1 MTAQTQQDLTSL
13 NPDDDVNLRQ
23 LLNTIWQGKW
33 PILFFIL
40 SFFTLAFI
48 YAYGKTPIYQA
59 DALLQVEKKKSGVP
73 GLEDLAGLSL
83 EDATVGTELELIR
96 SRKILGLA
104 VEALKLDIVAEP
116 RQFPLLSNVYRK
128 FFRASDADSL
138 GKLPSVWSKFDNY
151 THKFAWGDERIRVES
166 LKLPRKLRD
175 LSLTLVAEKNNHF
188 VILDKDENLLLKGK
202 VGSPAMSKNR
212 EIKIFVSEL
221 KALPGTQFKLEK
233 KSKLIA
239 IEALQKKLQAGEKGK
254 KTGIMQLVLEGPDKK
269 IISQILDH
277 ISRTYLEQ
285 NKSRSSEEAS
295 NALGF
300 LEEQV
305 GPVKSYLEKAEAR
318 LKQYR
323 IENKTADLSLETS
336 AVLNVVSA
344 LDTEL
349 QKLSLKKDELKQ
361 RYTDNHPTIQ
371 AIVSQERQ
379 LNKRK
384 QATLAKIERLPNK
397 QQHLLKFE
405 RDFKVASSIYND
417 VLNNIQE
424 FKIAK
429 ASSVGNVYIVDTA
442 VTHDKAVK
450 PKKALI
456 IAIGTLL
463 GAIFGLGLVFLRKM
477 LRNTVEDPEVLE
489 RKTGIPVYASVPLS
503 KSVTLTSFLSTKDRR
518 QKSLLALEDPTD
530 LTIESLRSLRTSLHF
545 ALLEAKNNIVM
556 ITGPSPN
563 TGKSF
568 VSSNFAAVL
577 ATAEQRVLLIDADMR
592 KGYLHNVLDFD
603 ISPGL
608 SEMISG
614 KVAIEDA
621 IHTIAIGEHSLD
633 VITRG
638 QTPPNPS
645 ELLMHS
651 NFGDLLSGLSKQYD
665 LILIDT
671 PPIHAVT
678 DPAIIGSHAG
688 VVFMVAYAGLHPMR
702 EIEHAVS
709 RLAQTGIETKGFI
722 FNGYVPKKGGYDY
735 GYGYYSYYSD

>member
-1 MTAQTQQDLTSL
+1 MTAQEQKSL
-13 NPDDDVNLRQ
+13 PQLNQEDDVNLRHI
-23 LLNTIWQGKW
+23 LNTIWEGKW
-33 PILFFIL
+33 SILLLTLSFFIL
-40 SFFTLAFI
+40 SFI
-48 YAYGKTPIYQA
+48 YAFGTTPIYQA

-104 VEALKLDIVAEP
+104 VEALKLDIIAKP
-116 RQFPLLSNVYRK
+116 KKFPLLSNVYRK
-128 FFRASDADSL
+128 FFRASDAKPYE
-138 GKLPSVWSKFDNY
+138 KLPSVWSKFDTY
-151 THKFAWGDERIRVES
+151 THKFAWGDEKIKVES
-166 LKLPRKLRD
+166 LKLPKRLRD
-175 LSLTLVAEKNNHF
+175 VSLTLVAEKNNHF
-188 VILDKDENLLLKGK
+188 IILDKNENLLLKGK
-202 VGSPAMSKNR
+202 VGTPAISKNR
-212 EIKIFVSEL
+212 EIKIFVSLL
-221 KALPGTQFKLEK
+221 KALPGTHFQLEK

-239 IEALQKKLQAGEKGK
+239 IEDLQKELQAGEKGR
-254 KTGIMQLVLEGPDKK
+254 KTGIMQLVLEGEDKK
-269 IISQILDH
+269 VISEVLDH

-285 NKSRSSEEAS
+285 NKSRNSEEAS

-305 GPVKSYLEKAEAR
+305 GPVKAYLEKAEAR

-336 AVLNVVSA
+336 AILNVVA
-344 LDTEL
+344 GLDTEL

-397 QQHLLKFE
+397 QQHLLKYE

-429 ASSVGNVYIVDTA
+429 ASSVGNVYIVDSA
-442 VTHDKAVK
+442 VTHNKPIK
-450 PKKALI
+450 PKKSLI
-456 IAIGTLL
+456 VAIGTLL
-463 GAIFGLGLVFLRKM
+463 GGIFGLGLVFIRKA

-489 RKTGIPVYASVPLS
+489 RKTGIPVYASIPLS
-503 KSVTLTSFLSTKDRR
+503 KGVSLTSFLSTRDRR

-530 LTIESLRSLRTSLHF
+530 LAIESLRSLRTSLHF

-568 VSSNFAAVL
+568 ISSNFAAVL

-592 KGYLHNVLDFD
+592 KGYLHSVMDLDL
-603 ISPGL
+603 SPGL
-608 SEMISG
+608 SELISE
-614 KVAIEDA
+614 KATIEDSVHS
-621 IHTIAIGEHSLD
+621 ISVGEHNLD
-633 VITRG
+633 IITRG

-651 NFGDLLSGLSKQYD
+651 NFGDLLHNLSEEYD

-688 VVFMVAYAGLHPMR
+688 VVFMVAYAGIHPMR

-709 RLAQTGIETKGFI
+709 RLTQTGIETKGFI
-722 FNGYVPKKGGYDY
+722 FNGYVPKSSGYNY
-735 GYGYYSYYSD
+735 GYGYYSYYHE

>member
-1 MTAQTQQDLTSL
+1 MTAQIQKNMPQLAEE
-13 NPDDDVNLRQ
+13 DDVNLTN
-23 LLNTIWQGKW
+23 LIHTVLEGKW
-33 PILFFIL
+33 PILFFLL

-48 YAYGKTPIYQA
+48 YAYGKTPTYQA
-59 DALLQVEKKKSGVP
+59 DALLQVEKKKGGVP

-96 SRKILGLA
+96 SRKILGQA
-104 VEALKLDIVAEP
+104 VEALKLDIIAAP
-116 RQFPLLSNVYRK
+116 RKFPLISNVYRK
-128 FFRASDADSL
+128 FFRAGNAGNYD
-138 GKLPSVWSKFDNY
+138 KLPSVWSKFDNY
-151 THKFAWGDERIRVES
+151 THKFAWGDERIRIES
-166 LKLPRKLRD
+166 LKLPKKLRN
-175 LSLTLVAEKNNHF
+175 LPLTLVAGEKNSF
-188 VILDKDENLLLKGK
+188 KILDADENLLLTGK
-202 VGSPAMSKNR
+202 VGSPSMSKNR
-212 EIKIFVSEL
+212 DIKIFVSEL
-221 KALPGTQFKLEK
+221 KALSGTQFIIEK

-239 IEALQKKLQAGEKGK
+239 IEALQKKLQAEEKGK

-269 IISQILDH
+269 VISQILNH
-277 ISRTYLEQ
+277 ISQTYLEQ

-336 AVLNVVSA
+336 AVLNVVST

-361 RYTDNHPTIQ
+361 RYTNNHPTIQ

-429 ASSVGNVYIVDTA
+429 ASSVGNVYIVDSA
-442 VTHDKAVK
+442 VTHDKAIK
-450 PKKALI
+450 PKKSLI

-463 GAIFGLGLVFLRKM
+463 GGIFGVGLVFLRKM
-477 LRNTVEDPEVLE
+477 LRNTVDDPEVLE
-489 RKTGIPVYASVPLS
+489 RKTGIPVYASIPLS
-503 KSVTLTSFLSTKDRR
+503 KSVTLTSRLSNKDRR
-518 QKSLLALEDPTD
+518 QKSLLALEDSSD

-568 VSSNFAAVL
+568 ISSNFAAVL

-592 KGYLHNVLDFD
+592 KGYLHNVLDLEM
-603 ISPGL
+603 SPGL

-621 IHTIAIGEHSLD
+621 IHTIQISDHCLD

-651 NFGDLLSGLSKQYD
+651 NFEELLTSLSGQYD

-702 EIEHAVS
+702 EIEHAVA

-722 FNGYVPKKGGYDY
+722 FNGYVPKKNGYNY
-735 GYGYYSYYSD
+735 GYGYYYYYSD

>member
-1 MTAQTQQDLTSL
+1 MTAQIQKNMPQLAEE
-13 NPDDDVNLRQ
+13 DDVNLRN
-23 LLNTIWQGKW
+23 LLETVWEGKW
-33 PILFFIL
+33 PILFFLL

-59 DALLQVEKKKSGVP
+59 DALLQVEKKKSGIP

-96 SRKILGLA
+96 SRKILGQA
-104 VEALKLDIVAEP
+104 VEALKLDIVAKP
-116 RQFPLLSNVYRK
+116 RKFPLISNVYLK
-128 FFRASDADSL
+128 FFRADNAGSYD
-138 GKLPSVWSKFDNY
+138 KLPSVWSKFDNY
-151 THKFAWGDERIRVES
+151 THKFAWGDERIRIES
-166 LKLPRKLRD
+166 LKLPKKLRN
-175 LSLTLVAEKNNHF
+175 LPLTLVAEGKNNF
-188 VILDKDENLLLKGK
+188 KILDSDENLLLTGK
-202 VGSPAMSKNR
+202 VGSPSMSKNR
-212 EIKIFVSEL
+212 DIKIFVSEL
-221 KALPGTQFKLEK
+221 KAISGTHFIIEK

-254 KTGIMQLVLEGPDKK
+254 KTGIMQLTLEGPDKK
-269 IISQILDH
+269 VISQILNH
-277 ISRTYLEQ
+277 ISQTYLEQ

-336 AVLNVVSA
+336 AVLNVVST

-361 RYTDNHPTIQ
+361 RYTSNHPTIQ
-371 AIVSQERQ
+371 SIVSQERQ

-429 ASSVGNVYIVDTA
+429 ASSVGNVYIVDSA
-442 VTHDKAVK
+442 VTHDKAIK
-450 PKKALI
+450 PKKPLI

-463 GAIFGLGLVFLRKM
+463 GGIFGVGLVFLRKM
-477 LRNTVEDPEVLE
+477 LRNTVDDPEILE
-489 RKTGIPVYASVPLS
+489 RKTGIPVYASIPLS
-503 KSVTLTSFLSTKDRR
+503 KSVTLTSRLTNKDRR
-518 QKSLLALEDPTD
+518 QKSLLALEDSSD

-568 VSSNFAAVL
+568 ISSNFAAVL

-592 KGYLHNVLDFD
+592 KGYLHNVLDLEM
-603 ISPGL
+603 SPGL

-621 IHTIAIGEHSLD
+621 IHTIPIGEHCLD

-651 NFGDLLSGLSKQYD
+651 NFEELLTSLSGQYD

-722 FNGYVPKKGGYDY
+722 FNGYIPKKNGYDY

>member
-1 MTAQTQQDLTSL
+1 MTAQIQKNMPQLAEE
-13 NPDDDVNLRQ
+13 DDVNLTN
-23 LLNTIWQGKW
+23 LIHTVLEGKW
-33 PILFFIL
+33 PILFFLL
-40 SFFTLAFI
+40 SFFILAFI
-48 YAYGKTPIYQA
+48 YAYGKTPTYQA
-59 DALLQVEKKKSGVP
+59 DALLQVEKKKGGVP

-96 SRKILGLA
+96 SRKILGQA
-104 VEALKLDIVAEP
+104 VEALKLDIIAAP
-116 RQFPLLSNVYRK
+116 RKFPLISNVYRK
-128 FFRASDADSL
+128 FFRAGNAGNYD
-138 GKLPSVWSKFDNY
+138 KLPSVWSKFDNY
-151 THKFAWGDERIRVES
+151 THKFAWGDERIRIES
-166 LKLPRKLRD
+166 LKLPKKLRN
-175 LSLTLVAEKNNHF
+175 LPLTLVAGEKNSF
-188 VILDKDENLLLKGK
+188 KILDADENLLLTGK
-202 VGSPAMSKNR
+202 VGSPSMSKNR
-212 EIKIFVSEL
+212 DIKIFVSEL
-221 KALPGTQFKLEK
+221 KALSGTQFIIEK
-233 KSKLIA
+233 MSKLIA
-239 IEALQKKLQAGEKGK
+239 IEALQKKLQAEEKGK

-269 IISQILDH
+269 VISQILNH
-277 ISRTYLEQ
+277 ISQTYLEQ

-336 AVLNVVSA
+336 AVLNVVST

-361 RYTDNHPTIQ
+361 RYTNNHPTIQ

-429 ASSVGNVYIVDTA
+429 ASSVGNVYIVDSA
-442 VTHDKAVK
+442 VTHDKAIK
-450 PKKALI
+450 PKKSLI

-463 GAIFGLGLVFLRKM
+463 GGIFGVGLVFLRKM
-477 LRNTVEDPEVLE
+477 LRNTVDDPEVLE
-489 RKTGIPVYASVPLS
+489 RKTGIPVYASIPLS
-503 KSVTLTSFLSTKDRR
+503 KSVTLTSRLSNKDRR
-518 QKSLLALEDPTD
+518 QKSLLALEDSSD

-568 VSSNFAAVL
+568 ISSNFAAVL

-592 KGYLHNVLDFD
+592 KGYLHNVLDLEM
-603 ISPGL
+603 SPGL

-621 IHTIAIGEHSLD
+621 IHTIPISDHCLD

-651 NFGDLLSGLSKQYD
+651 NFEELLTSLSGQYD

-702 EIEHAVS
+702 EIEHAVA

-722 FNGYVPKKGGYDY
+722 FNGYVPKKNGYNY
-735 GYGYYSYYSD
+735 GYGYYYYYSD

>member
-1 MTAQTQQDLTSL
+1 MTAQIQKNMPQLAEE
-13 NPDDDVNLRQ
+13 DDVNLTN
-23 LLNTIWQGKW
+23 LIHTVLEGKW
-33 PILFFIL
+33 PILFFLL

-48 YAYGKTPIYQA
+48 YAYGKTPTYQA
-59 DALLQVEKKKSGVP
+59 DALLQVEKKKGGVP

-96 SRKILGLA
+96 SRKILGQA
-104 VEALKLDIVAEP
+104 VEALKLDIIAAP
-116 RQFPLLSNVYRK
+116 RKFPLISNVYRK
-128 FFRASDADSL
+128 FFRAGNAGNYD
-138 GKLPSVWSKFDNY
+138 KLPSVWSKFDNY
-151 THKFAWGDERIRVES
+151 THKFAWGDERIRIES
-166 LKLPRKLRD
+166 LKLPKKLRN
-175 LSLTLVAEKNNHF
+175 LPLTLVAGEKNSF
-188 VILDKDENLLLKGK
+188 KILDADENLLLTGK
-202 VGSPAMSKNR
+202 VGSPSMSKNR
-212 EIKIFVSEL
+212 DIKIFVSEL
-221 KALPGTQFKLEK
+221 KALSGTQFIIEK

-269 IISQILDH
+269 VISQILNH
-277 ISRTYLEQ
+277 ISQTYLEQ

-336 AVLNVVSA
+336 AVLNVVST

-361 RYTDNHPTIQ
+361 RYTNNHPTIQ

-429 ASSVGNVYIVDTA
+429 ASSVGNVYIVDSA
-442 VTHDKAVK
+442 VTHDKAIK
-450 PKKALI
+450 PKKSLI

-463 GAIFGLGLVFLRKM
+463 GGIFGVGLVFLRKM
-477 LRNTVEDPEVLE
+477 LRNTVDDPEVLE
-489 RKTGIPVYASVPLS
+489 RKTGIPVYASIPLS
-503 KSVTLTSFLSTKDRR
+503 KSVTLTSRLSNKDRR
-518 QKSLLALEDPTD
+518 QKSLLALEDSSD

-568 VSSNFAAVL
+568 ISSNFAAVL

-592 KGYLHNVLDFD
+592 KGYLHNVLDLEM
-603 ISPGL
+603 SPGL

-621 IHTIAIGEHSLD
+621 IHTIPISDHCLD

-651 NFGDLLSGLSKQYD
+651 NFEELLTSLSGQYD

-702 EIEHAVS
+702 EIEHAVA

-722 FNGYVPKKGGYDY
+722 FNGYVPKKNGYNY
-735 GYGYYSYYSD
+735 GYGYYYYYSD

>member
-1 MTAQTQQDLTSL
+1 MTDQTNKN
-13 NPDDDVNLRQ
+13 NPSFPEDNDVNLSSII
-23 LLNTIWQGKW
+23 NTVWSGKW
-33 PILFFIL
+33 PILFFVL
-40 SFFTLAFI
+40 SFFSLAFI
-48 YAYGKTPIYQA
+48 YAYGKTPIYKA
-59 DALLQVEKKKSGVP
+59 DALLQVEKKKSGIP

-104 VEALKLDIVAEP
+104 VDALKLDIVAEP
-116 RQFPLLSNVYRK
+116 KYFPLLSNVYRK
-128 FFRASDADSL
+128 FLKADNAGSYD
-138 GKLPSVWSKFDNY
+138 KLPSVWSKFDNY
-151 THKFAWGDERIRVES
+151 SHKFAWGDERIRVES
-166 LKLPRKLRD
+166 LSLPRSYQD
-175 LSLTLVAEKNNHF
+175 ISLTLISGNNNTF
-188 VILDKDENLLLKGK
+188 KVQDNDENILLEGK
-202 VGSPAMSKNR
+202 VGSPSQSKNKD
-212 EIKIFVSEL
+212 IKIFVSEL
-221 KALPGTQFKLEK
+221 KALPDTHFTLAK
-233 KSKLIA
+233 KSKLSA
-239 IEALQKKLQAGEKGK
+239 IEQLQSKLQAGEKGK
-254 KTGIMQLVLEGPDKK
+254 KTGIMQLALEGPNKK
-269 IISQILDH
+269 VISEILDH

-336 AVLNVVSA
+336 SVLNIVST

-349 QKLSLKKDELKQ
+349 QKLALKKDELKQ
-361 RYTDNHPTIQ
+361 RYTENHPTIQ
-371 AIVSQERQ
+371 SITSQERQ

-429 ASSVGNVYIVDTA
+429 ASSVGNVYIVDSA
-442 VTHDKAVK
+442 VTYAKAIK
-450 PKKALI
+450 PKKSLI
-456 IAIGTLL
+456 LAIGTLL
-463 GAIFGLGLVFLRKM
+463 GGIFGVGLVFLRKM
-477 LRNTVEDPEVLE
+477 LRNTVDDPEELE
-489 RKTGIPVYASVPLS
+489 RKTGIPVYASIPLS
-503 KSVTLTSFLSTKDRR
+503 KSVKLTSRLNNRDRR
-518 QKSLLALEDPTD
+518 QKSLLALEDSSD

-556 ITGPSPN
+556 VTGPSPN

-568 VSSNFAAVL
+568 ISSNFAAVL
-577 ATAEQRVLLIDADMR
+577 ANGEQRVLLIDGDMR
-592 KGYLHNVLDFD
+592 KGYLHNVLNLEM
-603 ISPGL
+603 SPGL

-621 IHTIAIGEHSLD
+621 IHTVSIGENTLD

-651 NFGDLLSGLSKQYD
+651 NFGELLNTLSDQYD

-702 EIEHAVS
+702 EIEHAVA
-709 RLAQTGIETKGFI
+709 RLAQTNIETKGFI
-722 FNGYVPKKGGYDY
+722 FNGYVPKKGGYSY

>member
-1 MTAQTQQDLTSL
+1 MTAQIQKNTPQLAEE
-13 NPDDDVNLRQ
+13 DDVNLTQ

-33 PILFFIL
+33 PILFFLL

-48 YAYGKTPIYQA
+48 YAYGKPPIYQA

-104 VEALKLDIVAEP
+104 VETLKLDIVTEP
-116 RQFPLLSNVYRK
+116 RKFPLLSNVYRK
-128 FFRASDADSL
+128 FFRASNAGNYD
-138 GKLPSVWSKFDNY
+138 KLPSVWSKFDNY

-166 LKLPRKLRD
+166 LKLPRKLRN
-175 LSLTLVAEKNNHF
+175 LPLTLIAGEKNSF
-188 VILDKDENLLLKGK
+188 TILDPDENQLLTGK
-202 VGSPAMSKNR
+202 VGSPSMSKNR
-212 EIKIFVSEL
+212 DIKIFVSEL
-221 KALPGTQFKLEK
+221 KALPDTQFIIEK

-239 IEALQKKLQAGEKGK
+239 IEALQKKLIAGEKGK

-269 IISQILDH
+269 IISKILNH
-277 ISRTYLEQ
+277 ISQTYLEQ

-336 AVLNVVSA
+336 AVLNVVSS

-361 RYTDNHPTIQ
+361 RYTNNHPTIQ

-429 ASSVGNVYIVDTA
+429 ASSVGNVYIVDSA
-442 VTHDKAVK
+442 VTHDKAIK
-450 PKKALI
+450 PKKSLI

-463 GAIFGLGLVFLRKM
+463 GGIFGVGLVFLRKM

-489 RKTGIPVYASVPLS
+489 RKTGIPVYASIPLS
-503 KSVTLTSFLSTKDRR
+503 TSVTLTSRLSNKNRR
-518 QKSLLALEDPTD
+518 QKSLLALEDSSD

-568 VSSNFAAVL
+568 ISSNFAAVL

-592 KGYLHNVLDFD
+592 KGYLHNVLDLEM
-603 ISPGL
+603 SPGL

-614 KVAIEDA
+614 KVTIEDA
-621 IHTIAIGEHSLD
+621 IHTIPIGEHSLD

-651 NFGDLLSGLSKQYD
+651 NFEELLQSLSDQYD

-702 EIEHAVS
+702 EIEHAVA

-722 FNGYVPKKGGYDY
+722 FNGYVPKKNGYAY

>member
-1 MTAQTQQDLTSL
+1 MTAQIQKNMPQLAEE
-13 NPDDDVNLRQ
+13 DDVNLTN
-23 LLNTIWQGKW
+23 LIHTVLEGKW
-33 PILFFIL
+33 PILFFLL

-48 YAYGKTPIYQA
+48 YAYGKTPTYQA
-59 DALLQVEKKKSGVP
+59 DALLQVEKKKGGVP

-96 SRKILGLA
+96 SRKILGQA
-104 VEALKLDIVAEP
+104 VEALKLDIIAAP
-116 RQFPLLSNVYRK
+116 RKFPLISNVYRK
-128 FFRASDADSL
+128 FFRAGNAGNYD
-138 GKLPSVWSKFDNY
+138 KLPSVWSKFDNY
-151 THKFAWGDERIRVES
+151 THKFAWGDERIRIES
-166 LKLPRKLRD
+166 LKLPKKLRN
-175 LSLTLVAEKNNHF
+175 LPLTLVAGEKNSF
-188 VILDKDENLLLKGK
+188 KILDADENLLLTGK
-202 VGSPAMSKNR
+202 VGSPSMSKNR
-212 EIKIFVSEL
+212 DIKIFVSEL
-221 KALPGTQFKLEK
+221 KALSGTQFIIEK

-269 IISQILDH
+269 VISQILNH
-277 ISRTYLEQ
+277 ISQTYLEQ

-336 AVLNVVSA
+336 AVLNVVST

-361 RYTDNHPTIQ
+361 RYTNNHPTIQ

-429 ASSVGNVYIVDTA
+429 ASSVGNVYIVDSA
-442 VTHDKAVK
+442 VTHDKAIK
-450 PKKALI
+450 PKKSLI

-463 GAIFGLGLVFLRKM
+463 GGIFGVGLVFLRKM
-477 LRNTVEDPEVLE
+477 LRNTVDDPEVLE
-489 RKTGIPVYASVPLS
+489 RKTGIPVYASIPLS
-503 KSVTLTSFLSTKDRR
+503 KSVTLTSRLSNKDRR
-518 QKSLLALEDPTD
+518 QKSLLALEDSSD

-568 VSSNFAAVL
+568 ISSNFAAVL

-592 KGYLHNVLDFD
+592 KGYLHNVLDLEM
-603 ISPGL
+603 SPGL

-621 IHTIAIGEHSLD
+621 IHTIQISDHCLD

-651 NFGDLLSGLSKQYD
+651 NFEELLTSLSGQYD

-702 EIEHAVS
+702 EIEHAVA

-722 FNGYVPKKGGYDY
+722 FNGYVPKKNGYNY
-735 GYGYYSYYSD
+735 GYGYYYYYSD

>member
-1 MTAQTQQDLTSL
+1 MTAQIQKNMPQLAEE
-13 NPDDDVNLRQ
+13 DDVNLTN
-23 LLNTIWQGKW
+23 LIHTVLEGKW
-33 PILFFIL
+33 PILFFLL

-48 YAYGKTPIYQA
+48 YAYGKTPTYQA
-59 DALLQVEKKKSGVP
+59 DALLQVEKKKGGVP

-96 SRKILGLA
+96 SRKILGQA
-104 VEALKLDIVAEP
+104 VEALKLDIIAAP
-116 RQFPLLSNVYRK
+116 RKFPLISNVYRK
-128 FFRASDADSL
+128 FFRAGNAGNYD
-138 GKLPSVWSKFDNY
+138 KLPSVWSKFDNY
-151 THKFAWGDERIRVES
+151 THKFAWGDERIRIES
-166 LKLPRKLRD
+166 LKLPKKLRN
-175 LSLTLVAEKNNHF
+175 LPLTLVAGEKNSF
-188 VILDKDENLLLKGK
+188 KILDADENLLLTGK
-202 VGSPAMSKNR
+202 VGSPSMSKNR
-212 EIKIFVSEL
+212 DIKIFVSEL
-221 KALPGTQFKLEK
+221 KALSGTQFIIEK
-233 KSKLIA
+233 MSKLIA
-239 IEALQKKLQAGEKGK
+239 IEALQKKLQAEEKGK

-269 IISQILDH
+269 VISQILNH
-277 ISRTYLEQ
+277 ISQTYLEQ

-336 AVLNVVSA
+336 AVLNVVST

-361 RYTDNHPTIQ
+361 RYTNNHPTIQ

-429 ASSVGNVYIVDTA
+429 ASSVGNVYIVDSA
-442 VTHDKAVK
+442 VTHDKAIK
-450 PKKALI
+450 PKKSLI

-463 GAIFGLGLVFLRKM
+463 GGIFGVGLVFLRKM
-477 LRNTVEDPEVLE
+477 LRNTVDDPEVLE
-489 RKTGIPVYASVPLS
+489 RKTGIPVYASIPLS
-503 KSVTLTSFLSTKDRR
+503 KSVTLTSRLSNKDRR
-518 QKSLLALEDPTD
+518 QKSLLALEDSSD

-568 VSSNFAAVL
+568 ISSNFAAVL

-592 KGYLHNVLDFD
+592 KGYLHNVLDLEM
-603 ISPGL
+603 SPGL

-621 IHTIAIGEHSLD
+621 IHTIQISDHCLD

-651 NFGDLLSGLSKQYD
+651 NFEELLTSLSGQYD

-702 EIEHAVS
+702 EIEHAVA

-722 FNGYVPKKGGYDY
+722 FNGYVPKKNGYNY
-735 GYGYYSYYSD
+735 GYGYYYYYSD